1 MKTLLI
7 NAHPDF
13 NNEST
18 YTAKVKNLFLDKY
31 KTTFPNGEIEEMN
44 LYDIDVPR
52 IEGDQLLNV

>member
-31 KTTFPNGEIEEMN
+31 KTTFPNGEIEF
-44 LYDIDVPR
+44 I
-52 IEGDQLLNV
+52 

>member
-18 YTAKVKNLFLDKY
+18 YTVKVKNLFLDKY
-31 KTTFPNGEIEEMN
+31 KTTFPNGEIE
-44 LYDIDVPR
+44 
-52 IEGDQLLNV
+52 